1 MDLGLVDAE
10 GHPRTDRPWSIET
23 NGTNLIPDSERH
35 GNPRELFWVWAGANI
50 GILGV
55 TYGAF
60 LVVFYSL
67 NLVQGIVAALLGAVV
82 GFVLVG
88 VVGLA
93 GKKAGAPTLVISRA
107 SFGVD
112 GNYVPAA
119 ISYLSFI
126 GWEIVVTTLAV
137 LATGT
142 VLDRLGVHGGNAATA
157 IAFAVIA
164 VVGVSV
170 SLLGHATIVKIQKW
184 FTYAFG
190 ALTIVFVIL
199 EWDQINWHK
208 VSSLPAGTTAGFI
221 GGTSIILAGL
231 GIGYV
236 NGGADYTRYLP
247 KSSSGAK
254 IVGWTAFGGSLPQ
267 VLLMVFGIFLTASN
281 ASLATASDPIGALA
295 KPLPTWFL
303 VPYMIA
309 AAGGLIAAT
318 LVNMY
323 SSGLSLMA
331 LGVRLPR
338 YKTVLVDAV
347 LMIGGCTYMLF
358 FASNFFAPLEGFL
371 VTLGVPLAAWAAIFI
386 TDLFMFRRAGYV
398 ESDFY
403 RRDGVY
409 GAWSI
414 PGLSALAVA
423 TAIGL
428 GLVTSTTAALHWVGY
443 LLGPFG
449 GRTGAIGSS
458 SIGILISF
466 VVAALIY
473 ATLGTLRARRQPA
486 VDRAQTQPVPTEP
499 VVMQPVVAESGA
511 VTPISAGPAVT
522 PLAASQPLG
531 ARAPTTDHARST

>member
-1 MDLGLVDAE
+1 MDQGFTELQAN
-10 GHPRTDRPWSIET
+10 PQSDRPWNIET
-23 NGTNLIPDSERH
+23 NGTNVISDGDRH
-35 GNPRELFWVWAGANI
+35 GHPRELFWIWAGANI

-67 NLVQGIVAALLGAVV
+67 NLVQGIIAAVV
-82 GFVLVG
+82 GAVLGFMLVG

-93 GKKAGAPTLVISRA
+93 GKRAGAPTLVISRA
-107 SFGVD
+107 AFGVD
-112 GNYVPAA
+112 GNYLPAA

-137 LATGT
+137 LATET
-142 VLDRLGVHGGNAATA
+142 ILQRLGLQGGNVA
-157 IAFAVIA
+157 IAVSFVVIA
-164 VVGVSV
+164 AVGVIV
-170 SLLGHATIVKIQKW
+170 SLLGHATILTIQKL

-190 ALTIVFVIL
+190 ALTVVFIAL
-199 EWDQINWHK
+199 EWGQVDWHK
-208 VSSLPAGTTAGFI
+208 VTTLPAGSLAGLI

-247 KSSSGAK
+247 KDSSGRG
-254 IVGWTAFGGSLPQ
+254 IVGWTTFGACLPQ
-267 VLLMVFGIFLTASN
+267 VTLMIFGIFLTAGN
-281 ASLATASDPIGALA
+281 ASLATTSNPIGALA

-347 LMIGGCTYMLF
+347 LMVAGCTYMLF
-358 FASNFFAPLEGFL
+358 FASNFFGPLEGFL
-371 VTLGVPLAAWAAIFI
+371 VTLAVPLAAWAAIFI
-386 TDLFMFRRAGYV
+386 ADMVMFRRRGYV
-398 ESDFY
+398 ERDFY
-403 RRDGVY
+403 RREGSY
-409 GAWSI
+409 GAWGV
-414 PGLSALAVA
+414 PALAALLVA
-423 TAIGL
+423 TVIGL
-428 GLVTSTTAALHWVGY
+428 GLVTSTTSAFNWVGY

-449 GRTGAIGSS
+449 GKTGAIGSS

-466 VVAALIY
+466 AIGWIVYAGLATMRARGVAAS
-473 ATLGTLRARRQPA
+473 A
-486 VDRAQTQPVPTEP
+486 EP
-499 VVMQPVVAESGA
+499 EA
-511 VTPISAGPAVT
+511 AG
-522 PLAASQPLG
+522 
-531 ARAPTTDHARST
+531 APTMAHE